1 LVNVLPEEMMSA
13 DQHHDD
19 AAGHV
24 NFDQYRVKEKFP
36 RIFQQEKTAGQYLRG
51 FIFSALL

>member
-1 LVNVLPEEMMSA
+1 MSA
-13 DQHHDD
+13 DQHPDD